1 MLTRRHLGRR
11 EFVQHTL
18 TAGAATL
25 LVPSLTAAAPA
36 EPKDRWQ
43 IGIYTRPW
51 AKWDYRT
58 ALDAIAE
65 AGFKYAGLMTT
76 LTTAKSKMGMVI
88 SPNDTLEEARAVGEE
103 AKKRGLWINSVYSG
117 GYPVRPD
124 RLEVGI
130 QGLRKIIDN
139 VAAAGGTSILLGGT
153 GDAGLQAAYYK
164 IVAECCDYAAAKGI
178 WMSIKPHGGL
188 NATGPQCRK
197 CIEAVGQKSFRLW
210 YDPGNIFFYSDGKL
224 DPVED
229 AATVDG
235 LVGGMS
241 VKDFKQPKQVD
252 VTPGTGLVDFP
263 KVMARL
269 RQGGFTGGP
278 LVIECLAPGDLR
290 STLAEA
296 KKARQFVEQ
305 LVRQ

>member
-1 MLTRRHLGRR
+1 MTTRNRPTRRRFL
-11 EFVQHTL
+11 QQTL
-18 TAGAATL
+18 TTGAAAL
-25 LVPSLTAAAPA
+25 LASSLAAAPA
-36 EPKDRWQ
+36 AAQPAPKAAWQ

-51 AKWDYRT
+51 AKWDWRT

-65 AGFKYAGLMTT
+65 AGFKYAGLMT
-76 LTTAKSKMGMVI
+76 AKSKSGVVI
-88 SPNDTLEEARAVGEE
+88 SAESSLDEARAVGQE
-103 AKKRGLWINSVYSG
+103 AKKRGLLIGSVYGG
-117 GYPVRPD
+117 GYPVRKD
-124 RLEVGI
+124 SLEPGI
-130 QGLRKIIDN
+130 KGLRTLIDN
-139 VAAAGGTSILLGGT
+139 VVAAGGTSLLLGGT
-153 GDAGLQAAYYK
+153 GEAQLQEPYYK
-164 IVAECCDYAAAKGI
+164 IVAECCGYAAEKGI
-178 WMSIKPHGGL
+178 WMSVKPHGGL

-278 LVIECLAPGDLR
+278 LVIECLAPGDLA

-296 KKARQFVEQ
+296 RKARQFVEQ
-305 LVRQ
+305 LVRG